1 MSHPRERVPEPT
13 HRSLSRRDFLRRTA
27 GAAVALPS
35 LGVLLD
41 ACTKPG
47 STPTG
52 GSSVTVGTGG
62 ISSAASPYPL
72 ARQDKPV
79 TWNIFD
85 DNPAIKS
92 GLQPEKNAVL
102 QIYNWDQYVYKPVVQ
117 RFCQKY
123 GCTYKITTFENMD
136 EALSKMQKNNGLNFD
151 VFFPTIDTV
160 GKLVAGKLILPLNKD
175 YIPNLAAQVWPVYSN
190 PYYDQKAQY
199 TVPYTVYTTGI
210 GYRRDVIPDAQ
221 IRGMSNPYDILWD
234 PTYNHEVGVYD
245 SYRDAMGMTMLR
257 RGETDLNTTDPKL
270 ITQAGDD
277 LKQLTNLVSVQTT
290 INGAYNG
297 IPTGQFQ
304 LHQAWSGDMVGAWS
318 YTPKPLMSE
327 YETLG
332 YWYPQDRK
340 GNVDN
345 DLITVPSSSQNP
357 VLGHL
362 FLNFMLE
369 FKNAMDNFSWVGYQP
384 PQIKADP
391 ETLTTTNSI
400 QGQPYVFPW
409 MKDAVTREED
419 FKHGYTEDEL
429 TPAVDQLY
437 HTAWSDFKSG

>member
-1 MSHPRERVPEPT
+1 MHQAGDDPDRRGIERIQ
-13 HRSLSRRDFLRRTA
+13 RRRN
-27 GAAVALPS
+27 
-35 LGVLLD
+35 
-41 ACTKPG
+41 
-47 STPTG
+47 
-52 GSSVTVGTGG
+52 GG
-62 ISSAASPYPL
+62 ISSPGSPYPL
-72 ARQDKPV
+72 ARQNAPV
-79 TWNIFD
+79 TWNVFD
-85 DNPAIKS
+85 DNPAINS

-102 QIYNWDQYVYKPVVQ
+102 QIFNWDQYIYKPVVQ

-123 GCTYKITTFENMD
+123 NCTYKITTFNNMD
-136 EALSKMQKNNGLNFD
+136 DALGKMTSGQLNFD

-175 YIPNLAAQVWPVYSN
+175 YIPNLAAQVWPVYGN
-190 PYYDQKAQY
+190 PYYDQQARY

-210 GYRRDVIPDAQ
+210 GYRRDAIPDGK

-234 PTYNHEVGVYD
+234 PAYNHQVGVYD
-245 SYRDAMGMTMLR
+245 SYRDAIGMTMLR

-270 ITQAGDD
+270 IAQAGAD
-277 LKQLTNLVSVQTT
+277 LKQLTDLVSVQTT

-297 IPTGQFQ
+297 IPTGQFK
-304 LHQAWSGDMVGAWS
+304 LHQAWSGDMVGAWN

-327 YETLG
+327 YETIG
-332 YWYPQDRK
+332 YWFPEDRK
-340 GNVDN
+340 GNIDN
-345 DLITVPSSSQNP
+345 DLIAVPSSAQHP

-369 FKNAMDNFSWVGYQP
+369 FKQAMDNFSWVGYQP

-391 ETLTTTNSI
+391 ETLTTTKSI
-400 QGQPYVFPW
+400 QGLPYVFPW
-409 MKDAVTREED
+409 LKDAVTREED
-419 FKHGYTEDEL
+419 FKVGYTEDEL